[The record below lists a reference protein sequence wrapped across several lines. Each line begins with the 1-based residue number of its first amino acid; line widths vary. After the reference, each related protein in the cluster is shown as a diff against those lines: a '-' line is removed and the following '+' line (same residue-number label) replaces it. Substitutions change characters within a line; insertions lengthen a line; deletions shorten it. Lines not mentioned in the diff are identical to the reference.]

1 MLRYLVT
8 VVTCLSAVASAQEM
22 IEAPAQK
29 VPVLYS
35 ADVVVVGGGLSG
47 VGAALGAARSGAKTI
62 VIERTGYLG
71 GWIRGNSLGNVL
83 AISGWRPTLR
93 EGVLLDICKGAVD
106 FGLEEC
112 PDLETVLK
120 KGE

>member
-1 MLRYLVT
+1 MLRYLLGFVM
-8 VVTCLSAVASAQEM
+8 CWSAVASAQEM

-29 VPVLYS
+29 VPILYS

-71 GWIRGNSLGNVL
+71 GWIRGNSLGNV
-83 AISGWRPTLR
+83 IGVSGWRPSMR
-93 EGVLLDICKGAVD
+93 EGVLRD
-106 FGLEEC
+106 
-112 PDLETVLK
+112 
-120 KGE
+120 